1 MVLGNHTTDYSI
13 SIVSANYFSMHRI
26 IQVIA
31 IVAVY
36 YRLKWNEERHI
47 QCFTLNRDNR
57 QWNDQSGGR
66 TSVTIFVADA
76 HVSLGEPHR
85 MPKCLFRSL
94 HVLKFRRNM
103 NYLLC
108 YFVCCDFGEVVCD
121 GILKSE
127 CA

>member
-1 MVLGNHTTDYSI
+1 MTDYSI
-13 SIVSANYFSMHRI
+13 SFVSANYFSMHRI

-57 QWNDQSGGR
+57 QWNDQSGGL

-76 HVSLGEPHR
+76 HVSGRTTSDAKVLV
-85 MPKCLFRSL
+85 SL
-94 HVLKFRRNM
+94 LAR
-103 NYLLC
+103 
-108 YFVCCDFGEVVCD
+108 
-121 GILKSE
+121 
-127 CA
+127 A